1 MRYSPFLSCR
11 AASRLITDGL
21 DRELNVFERVALQ
34 VHLKICH
41 ACPKVVTQF
50 AQLRRS
56 IGEWR
61 EGIEG

>member
-11 AASRLITDGL
+11 AAARLITAEL
-21 DRELNVFERVALQ
+21 DRDLNAFERIALML
-34 VHLKICH
+34 HLKICDT
-41 ACPKVVTQF
+41 CPKVVEQF

-56 IGEWR
+56 VAEWR